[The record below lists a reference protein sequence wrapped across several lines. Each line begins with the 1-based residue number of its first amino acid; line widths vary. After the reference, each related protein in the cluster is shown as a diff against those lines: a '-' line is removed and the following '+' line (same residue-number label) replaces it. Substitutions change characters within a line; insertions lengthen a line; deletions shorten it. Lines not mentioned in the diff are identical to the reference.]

1 MSALTKATDH
11 SQINCPAIN
20 SPSAI
25 NLPSTI
31 PSETVSTRIIKQ
43 RDVRLKDFPGITA
56 LVGKIREGYSPKPDS
71 PDHHLLSLV
80 YQEIRSIANQAWLR
94 GKGGGM
100 QVSDLVNEAW
110 LRIIK
115 RKRDRKP
122 WQSRTHFF
130 NTVAKTM
137 QQTIIDELR
146 RRFAEKREGSRQRV
160 HIDIDRIPYETC
172 SEEIYAISE
181 TLTRLEEHDPEAAS
195 VVRMKFF
202 LGFKT
207 SEIASI
213 RNCSVQDVNKLWIYG
228 RTWIKSSMNS
238 QSVS

>member
-1 MSALTKATDH
+1 MSALTKAIDH
-11 SQINCPAIN
+11 SQIPPHEF
-20 SPSAI
+20 SSS
-25 NLPSTI
+25 STH
-31 PSETVSTRIIKQ
+31 SETVTSRPDKQ
-43 RDVRLKDFPGITA
+43 RTVRLKDFPGITA
-56 LVGKIREGYSPKPDS
+56 LVGRIPEGYSPKPDS
-71 PDHHLLSLV
+71 PDHQLLTLV

-100 QVSDLVNEAW
+100 PVSDLVNEAW

-137 QQTIIDELR
+137 QQIIVDELR

-160 HIDIDRIPYETC
+160 HIDIDRISHEIC
-172 SEEIYAISE
+172 SDEIYAISE
-181 TLTRLEEHDPEAAS
+181 TLTLLEEHDPEAAS